1 MTRMTTRRSVLVAA
15 AIAAAG
21 LTTAAAVVRT
31 RAQAPPKPDLAAQ
44 AKAALAQHAGT
55 IIVRGLAEPV
65 EVLRDTWGVPHIYAK
80 STEDLFFA
88 QGFVVAQDRMW
99 QLEMWRRNGEGRLAE
114 ILGPQYVTRDKFA
127 RLLAFRGNWG
137 EEFRKYHPEGRK
149 IFESFAAGI
158 NAAIEKALEERKVP
172 VEFQILGFQPQP
184 AWTAET
190 VLTRMPGWTLSR
202 NASSEVMR
210 ALEIK
215 ALGIAK
221 VQDLKPTLP
230 EKKLEVPPGLDLDAI
245 SPAILDVTKDA
256 NDLRWTLKA
265 DRATSPPLEQFH
277 SELG

>member
-1 MTRMTTRRSVLVAA
+1 MIRITTRKSVLGAA
-15 AIAAAG
+15 AIAAAV

-31 RAQAPPKPDLAAQ
+31 RAQAPPKADLNAQ
-44 AKAALAQHAGT
+44 AKAVLAQHAGT
-55 IIVRGLAEPV
+55 IVLRGLTEPV
-65 EVLRDTWGVPHIYAK
+65 EVLRDNWGVPHIYAK
-80 STEDLFFA
+80 STDDLFFA
-88 QGFVVAQDRMW
+88 QGFVVGQDRMW

-127 RLLAFRGNWG
+127 RLLAFRGNWD
-137 EEFRKYHPEGRK
+137 EEFRKYHPDGRR

-172 VEFQILGFQPQP
+172 VEFQVLGFQPQP
-184 AWTAET
+184 VWTAQT

-230 EKKLEVPPGLDLDAI
+230 EKKLAVPPGLDLNDI
-245 SPAILDVTKDA
+245 SPAILDVTRGA
-256 NDLRWTLKA
+256 NDLQWTLKSSQSA
-265 DRATSPPLEQFH
+265 SMALDQIK
-277 SELG
+277 SE